1 MARDTKSPKTA
12 LVACSRLVDFAGAE
26 MTSLEIAESLID
38 LGYSVTLVALEVGAE
53 LASEIELL
61 GIKCIDLSTS
71 SIKGSV
77 FELIWISHYI
87 AAYHLLVNEG
97 VSAKIGV
104 FSSLS
109 YFEPIEAPPL
119 PLISFSRY
127 VVNSDENLQHFKVQ
141 YPELS
146 ACVDVFP
153 NAAPDGF
160 FSAYQRFQE
169 ARLTSIAIISNH
181 LPHELSDLIPQL
193 KCKGIKV
200 DLIGLQGKRVRVT
213 PDILSTYSA
222 VITIGKSVQY
232 CLAQGVPVFCYDHF
246 GGPGW
251 ITLNCFEAAFA
262 KNFSGRCTYAPRTS
276 DALGTEVLSG
286 FNAVVNQRNALR
298 QLAQTHF
305 DLAANLRGVLGIA
318 RQSQFSVSLS
328 STERNV
334 LSRESKLFISQRQI
348 IANNHHAF
356 AALSTQIAQLDQSM
370 AAREGQITELGR
382 AAASLAS
389 QVAALKQ
396 AATAHEKERAD
407 LNLAL
412 GLRGE
417 SLDRSRAELSS
428 VLASTSWKLT
438 LPLRTLKTGSRVFGA
453 HSHRWWA
460 RSKYVLRH
468 EGLSG
473 FSRRTL
479 GFIARH
485 AKRKIVAWSLERFVM
500 VTKDPIAGRS
510 LPLVSFVIPIYD
522 RTDLLRDAIE
532 STLRQTISAFE
543 VILVTDG
550 SPPATLAVVNEF
562 RADPRVKIFNYP
574 LSSGNAVRGRNK
586 GILEARGKYIAFLDS
601 DDIAAPDRLEVC
613 LPLLESGTADVVY
626 GAWRALLNGT
636 RETEALVHGQ
646 VVHSP
651 DCDLAMLETTCVPC
665 QSTVMVRREMLMRA
679 GFLKPRM
686 QYREDHEL
694 WVRLA
699 FFSARFKSV
708 PHVLADLRLHAGN
721 NELNFKGNDLQWESL
736 VKQEYRLPGPH
747 PKKIAFLLAGLGI
760 SGGAA
765 VVLKHVSM
773 LMEAGHDAFVIDVG
787 GHGDIA
793 WFGNPAIP
801 VYRLKDVV
809 NYGLENIDMLFAT
822 YWTTCE
828 WLDKIPSRRKLYL
841 VQSDERLFY
850 EDKLLKQQVEI
861 TYRRTYEYVV
871 IAQWLVDM
879 FRQEF
884 KQQVTYVPNG
894 IDDSLFYPDLPLER
908 KNSKRLRVL
917 IEGPISVPFKGM
929 SEAYAACSSLDCELW
944 IVSSNGRPEV
954 GWKYDRFFEGVNQS
968 EMRSIYSSC
977 DVLLKMS
984 RVESFAYP
992 PLEAMACGCAVV
1004 VGEVRGGI
1012 EYACDGENVL
1022 KVPLGDVAAARAAV
1036 HRLLDNAH
1044 LRNDLLQAGYAT
1056 VKQWTWAAPK
1066 EAMLGLV
1073 EGPARA
1079 HSLP

>member
-1 MARDTKSPKTA
+1 MAPDTENPKTA

-26 MTSLEIAESLID
+26 MTALEIAEALRD
-38 LGYSVTLVALEVGAE
+38 LGFRVTLAALEVGPEVANQ
-53 LASEIELL
+53 
-61 GIKCIDLSTS
+61 IDLSG
-71 SIKGSV
+71 IEYIDLSV
-77 FELIWISHYI
+77 SGIMGAEFELIWVSHYI
-87 AAYHLLVNEG
+87 AAYHLLVNEN
-97 VSAKIGV
+97 VRANIGV

-109 YFEPIEAPPL
+109 YFEAIEAPPL
-119 PLISFSRY
+119 PSISFSRY
-127 VVNSDENLQHFKVQ
+127 VVNSDENLRYFIGR
-141 YPELS
+141 YPEF
-146 ACVDVFP
+146 ANCVDVFP
-153 NAAPDGF
+153 NAAPVGF
-160 FSAYQRFQE
+160 FSAYQTFRE
-169 ARLTSIAIISNH
+169 VRLTSIAIISNH
-181 LPHELSDLIPQL
+181 PPRELSELIPQL
-193 KCKGIKV
+193 ERRGIKV
-200 DLIGLQGKRVRVT
+200 DLIGQQGKRVRVS
-213 PDILSTYSA
+213 PEILSTYSA

-251 ITLNCFEAAFA
+251 ITLETFEAAFA

-276 DALGTEVLSG
+276 HALGAEILSD
-286 FNAVVNQRNALR
+286 FIAVVNQRDALR

-305 DLAANLRGVLGIA
+305 DLGANLHCILAVAG
-318 RQSQFSVSLS
+318 QSPFTVSLS
-328 STERNV
+328 TTERHV
-334 LSRESKLFISQRQI
+334 LSRESKLFLSLRQI
-348 IANNHHAF
+348 IANNHHAL
-356 AALSTQIAQLDQSM
+356 AACSTQISELDHSM
-370 AAREGQITELGR
+370 AVRDGQITELGC
-382 AAASLAS
+382 AATALAS
-389 QVAALKQ
+389 QIDALSQ
-396 AATAHEKERAD
+396 AATVRDKELAN

-412 GLRGE
+412 DLRGD
-417 SLDRSRAELSS
+417 SLDQSRAELSS
-428 VLASTSWKLT
+428 VLASTSWRLT
-438 LPLRTLKTGSRVFGA
+438 LPLRTMKTGSRVLQA

-460 RSKYVLRH
+460 RSKYVLQH

-485 AKRKIVAWSLERFVM
+485 AKRKIAAWSLERFVIDS
-500 VTKDPIAGRS
+500 KGPISVRS

-522 RTDLLRDAIE
+522 RTDLLRAAIA

-574 LSSGNAVRGRNK
+574 VSSGNAVRGRNK

-613 LPLLESGTADVVY
+613 LPLLESGAADVVY

-699 FFSARFKSV
+699 FFGARFKSM

-736 VKQEYRLPGPH
+736 VKQEYRLPGPR

-801 VYRLKDVV
+801 VYRLKDMV

-822 YWTTCE
+822 FWSTCE

-850 EDKLLKQQVEI
+850 EDKVLKRQVER
-861 TYRRTYEYVV
+861 TYRRNYEYVV
-871 IAQWLVDM
+871 IAQWLAEM

-929 SEAYAACSSLDCELW
+929 AEAYAACSALDCELW
-944 IVSSNGRPEV
+944 IVSSNGRPDV
-954 GWKYDRFFEGVNQS
+954 HWKYDRFFEGVNQS

-1012 EYACDGENVL
+1012 EYARDGENVL
-1022 KVPLGDVAAARAAV
+1022 KVPLGDVTAAKAAV
-1036 HRLLDNAH
+1036 RRLLDNAH
-1044 LRNDLLQAGYAT
+1044 LRNDLLQAGFAT
-1056 VKQWTWAAPK
+1056 VKQWTWAVPK

-1073 EGPARA
+1073 DSAPKA
-1079 HSLP
+1079 H